1 MDPSIHDELV
11 ECDPCHLAADRVEPA
26 DDYRFGGIVH
36 DEVDPRGLLEG
47 TDVAALLADDAAL
60 QLVGRERKHRNG
72 NFRGLVGGDALD
84 RLGHDLPSAALAFIA
99 GRQLGFADLARD
111 FVAQVLL
118 HLGHQDSLGFLPR
131 HVGDALELSLLL
143 AIALFELAVQYGGAE
158 LRLDVVQPFLL
169 VRHLALAPVQVLA
182 LAVEVFLLLKKTLF
196 DLLRLRAI
204 LAGLLFGGGP
214 DLDRLLFGLQ
224 ELFLGLGFRLEH
236 RLLGLELQDMTPI
249 ALPAL
254 EQHVSHP
261 KASGEGHHCH
271 SKKQYVDVDRHVK
284 CTSLFDCQSA

>member
-1 MDPSIHDELV
+1 
-11 ECDPCHLAADRVEPA
+11 
-26 DDYRFGGIVH
+26 
-36 DEVDPRGLLEG
+36 
-47 TDVAALLADDAAL
+47 
-60 QLVGRERKHRNG
+60 GRARKHRTG
-72 NFRGLVGGDALD
+72 SYRGLVGGDALD
-84 RLGHDLPSAALAFIA
+84 RLGDDLPSAALAFIA
-99 GRQLGFADLARD
+99 GRRRGFTDLTRD

-143 AIALFELAVQYGGAE
+143 AIALFE

-214 DLDRLLFGLQ
+214 DLDRLLFG
-224 ELFLGLGFRLEH
+224 
-236 RLLGLELQDMTPI
+236 
-249 ALPAL
+249 
-254 EQHVSHP
+254 
-261 KASGEGHHCH
+261 
-271 SKKQYVDVDRHVK
+271 
-284 CTSLFDCQSA
+284 